1 MNAGDWFAAGA
12 CAVGVGSALF
22 DKKAIAES
30 NYGKLTENAELLIR
44 SISSYREKYQTVKS

>member
-1 MNAGDWFAAGA
+1 MNAGDWFAVGA
-12 CAVGVGSALF
+12 CAVGVGSALL